1 MTGLLDGIRVLEVTQ
16 IVAGPYCGMNL
27 ADLGA
32 DVVKIESPAGDGIR
46 GTASF
51 MPGESKYFHILNR
64 GKRSITLDLQ
74 RPEAQELVHRIIANF
89 DVFLINAR
97 AGVADRLRI
106 DYDTLREFRP
116 DLIYLESTGYG
127 SDGPN
132 ANASGSDIVAQAYSG
147 LMAGEGKVDEYG
159 APKSISC
166 SPVADYSTGLAAAM
180 GICAALYRRAMT
192 GEGEFLQT
200 SLLQSALSLQSVYVS
215 RIPVFDE
222 VLERPMREA
231 IEAVRANG
239 GSYGDVVATRAG
251 SRVGAS
257 VRLYYNGYVVKDGSV
272 ILGALTPANRD
283 QMRRALGIT
292 DDPTASP
299 DYDAL
304 NPEHVAAAEAVA
316 ERIRQIMRTKTMDEW
331 VAIFTKEGAPIS
343 KVNFPEDMST
353 DPQVEAMG
361 YLRDFEHEA
370 LGYERLVGPIVHARE
385 HPTGNPLAAPILGRH
400 TEEVLAELGCAD
412 EELAGLRTAGVFG

>member
-1 MTGLLDGIRVLEVTQ
+1 MTGPLDGIRVLEVTQ
-16 IVAGPYCGMNL
+16 IVAGPYCGLNL

-51 MPGESKYFHILNR
+51 MAGESKYFHILNR
-64 GKRSITLDLQ
+64 GKRSLVLDLQ
-74 RPEAQELVHRIIANF
+74 RPEAQELVHRIIPRF

-97 AGVADRLRI
+97 AGVAQRLRI

-132 ANASGSDIVAQAYSG
+132 AQASGSDIVAQAYSG
-147 LMAGEGKVDEYG
+147 LMAGEGKVDEFG

-166 SPVADYSTGLAAAM
+166 SPVADYSTGLAGAM
-180 GICAALYRRAMT
+180 GICAALYRRSLT
-192 GEGEFLQT
+192 GQGEFLQT
-200 SLLQSALSLQSVYVS
+200 SLLQSALSLQSVHVS

-222 VLERPMREA
+222 VLERPVREA
-231 IEAVRANG
+231 MEAVRADG
-239 GSYGDVVATRAG
+239 GSYADVVATRAG
-251 SRVGAS
+251 ARVGAS
-257 VRLYYNGYVVKDGSV
+257 IRLYYNGYVVKDGSV

-299 DYDAL
+299 DFDTL
-304 NPEHVAAAEAVA
+304 NPEHVRQAEELAA
-316 ERIRQIMRTKTMDEW
+316 RIRAIMLTKTMDEW
-331 VAIFTKEGAPIS
+331 VEIFTREGAPIS
-343 KVNFPEDMST
+343 KVNFPEDMAA

-361 YLRDFEHEA
+361 YLRDYEHES
-370 LGYERLVGPIVHARE
+370 LGYERLVGPIVHAKNN
-385 HPTGNPLAAPILGRH
+385 PTGSTRAAPVLGRH
-400 TEEVLAELGCAD
+400 TEEVLSELGCAAV
-412 EELAGLRTAGVFG
+412 ELAELRAAGVFG